1 MPIDER
7 YIKDMVRRL
16 SSILKDKSEAERIL
30 KKYWVSKMAVV
41 WSIQDVHRAANE
53 QEVALTRREAIQV
66 LQTLL
71 DHHDA
76 QYGIKWEDITNLIQ
90 DRVLGRPLTKAEINR
105 FVDRDQITVQ
115 K

>member
-1 MPIDER
+1 MHDH

-16 SSILKDKSEAERIL
+16 SFILKDKFKAERIF
-30 KKYWVSKMAVV
+30 KKYWSNKIALV
-41 WSIQDVHRAANE
+41 WSIHDVHRAANE
-53 QEVALTRREAIQV
+53 QEVALTRNEAITV

-71 DHHDA
+71 T
-76 QYGIKWEDITNLIQ
+76 QYNPQLGLKWEDITNLIQ

-105 FVDRDQITVQ
+105 FVELDQITVQ